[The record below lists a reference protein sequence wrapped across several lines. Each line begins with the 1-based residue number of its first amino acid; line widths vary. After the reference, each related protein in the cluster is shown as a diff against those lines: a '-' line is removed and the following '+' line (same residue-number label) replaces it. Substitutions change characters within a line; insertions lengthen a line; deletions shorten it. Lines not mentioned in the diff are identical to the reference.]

1 MRNKIC
7 AECNSINGE
16 RATYCRKCNASLDG
30 AVIKEVEVQVIKEQ
44 PKAPVKPASRP
55 AQHVA
60 PRATQTPQIRREDII
75 LPKRPA
81 KPNVIYWPYVVSLVA
96 MFLMLALVFTFVM
109 TQDKADKPATPVP
122 ATGGTVSASATTTA
136 AESAAADESASD
148 LSEITIGEIGDQMYT
163 GDFITIPFYLTYNGV
178 ELVEGTDYT
187 ITYENNISVGTA
199 DVYFEGIGDSYT
211 GSFSTSFN
219 IISGDP
225 VVDDPDNFLTVNFVM
240 RLSWTMLGRS
250 PSVEELSDKVAR
262 LVNGEITGSGMVN
275 EYALSEECTAR
286 ELSDADFI
294 GAFYQGA
301 LGRPA
306 DDEGLVYNTSLLAG
320 GMSRADLINGIMS
333 APDGEFSTV
342 CAEIGIA
349 PF

>member
-7 AECNSINGE
+7 TSCNSINGE

-30 AVIKEVEVQVIKEQ
+30 AVVKEVEVRVIKEE
-44 PKAPVKPASRP
+44 PKTPPKQAQRP
-55 AQHVA
+55 APRVA
-60 PRATQTPQIRREDII
+60 PRTTPVKREDII

-81 KPNVIYWPYVVSLVA
+81 KPDVIYWPFVVSLVC

-109 TQDKADKPATPVP
+109 TAGKTDKPSSPAPVS
-122 ATGGTVSASATTTA
+122 GGTAATTTA
-136 AESAAADESASD
+136 AATETVEETASD
-148 LSEITIGEIGDQMYT
+148 LSEITIGDIADQMYT
-163 GDFITIPFYLTYNGV
+163 GDFITIPFSLTYNGV
-178 ELVEGTDYT
+178 TLEEGVDYT

-199 DVYFEGIGDSYT
+199 DVYFEGIGDTYT
-211 GSFSTSFN
+211 GSFSTNFN

-250 PSVEELSDKVAR
+250 PSIEELSDRVGR
-262 LVNGEITGSGMVN
+262 LVSGEITGAGMVN
-275 EYALSEECTAR
+275 EIALSEECEAR
-286 ELSDADFI
+286 GLSDADYI

-306 DDEGLVYNTSLLAG
+306 DDDGLVYNTSLLAG
-320 GMSRADLINGIMS
+320 GMSREDLINGIMS
-333 APDGEFSTV
+333 APDGEFTAV
-342 CAEIGIA
+342 CEEIGIA
-349 PF
+349 PL

>member
-30 AVIKEVEVQVIKEQ
+30 AVIKEVEVQIIKEE
-44 PKAPVKPASRP
+44 PKPAPKPKPAPRPAERIAPRSAPVR
-55 AQHVA
+55 H
-60 PRATQTPQIRREDII
+60 EDII

-81 KPNVIYWPYVVSLVA
+81 KPDVIYWPFVLSLVS
-96 MFLMLALVFTFVM
+96 MFLMLALIFIFVI
-109 TQDKADKPATPVP
+109 TQGKSDEPVTSVP
-122 ATGGTVSASATTTA
+122 APAVTTSATTTEA
-136 AESAAADESASD
+136 AETSAESASD
-148 LSEITIGEIGDQMYT
+148 ISQITIGDIADQMYT
-163 GDFITIPFYLTYNGV
+163 GDFITIPFSLTYNGNAL
-178 ELVEGTDYT
+178 EEGVDYT

-199 DVYFEGIGDSYT
+199 DVYFEGTGESYT
-211 GSFSTSFN
+211 GSFSTNFN

-250 PSVEELSDKVAR
+250 PSVEELSDRVGR
-262 LVNGEITGSGMVN
+262 LVDGQITGAGMVD
-275 EYALSEECTAR
+275 EIALSDECEAR
-286 ELSDADFI
+286 NLSDADFI

-306 DDEGLVYNTSLLAG
+306 DDDGLVYNTSLLAG

-333 APDGEFSTV
+333 APDGEFTAV
-342 CAEIGIA
+342 CEEIGIE
-349 PF
+349 PL

>member
-7 AECNSINGE
+7 AACNSINGE
-16 RATYCRKCNASLDG
+16 RATYCRKCNASLEG

-44 PKAPVKPASRP
+44 PKAPPKPAPRP
-55 AQHVA
+55 AQRVA
-60 PRATQTPQIRREDII
+60 PRATPVRHEDII

-81 KPNVIYWPYVVSLVA
+81 KPDVIYWPFVVSLVA
-96 MFLMLALVFTFVM
+96 MFLMLALVFTFVI
-109 TQDKADKPATPVP
+109 TAGKSDEPSAPAPVS
-122 ATGGTVSASATTTA
+122 GGTTA
-136 AESAAADESASD
+136 ATTVAAETTEEPVSD
-148 LSEITIGEIGDQMYT
+148 ISEITIGDIADQMYT
-163 GDFITIPFYLTYNGV
+163 GDFITIPFSLTYNGV
-178 ELVEGTDYT
+178 TLEEGVDYT

-199 DVYFEGIGDSYT
+199 DVYFEGMGDTYT
-211 GSFSTSFN
+211 GSFSTNFN

-250 PSVEELSDKVAR
+250 PSIEELSDRVGR
-262 LVNGEITGSGMVN
+262 LVNGETTGAEMVN
-275 EYALSEECTAR
+275 EISLSEECTAR
-286 ELSDADFI
+286 NLSDTDFI

-306 DDEGLVYNTSLLAG
+306 DDGGLSYNTALLEG

-333 APDGEFSTV
+333 APDGEFTAV
-342 CAEIGIA
+342 CEEIGIE
-349 PF
+349 PL

>member
-7 AECNSINGE
+7 TECNSINGE

-44 PKAPVKPASRP
+44 PKAPPKPAPRP
-55 AQHVA
+55 AQRVA
-60 PRATQTPQIRREDII
+60 PRATPIKHEDII

-81 KPNVIYWPYVVSLVA
+81 KPDVIYWPFIVSLVA

-109 TQDKADKPATPVP
+109 TSGKSDKPASPAPVS
-122 ATGGTVSASATTTA
+122 GGTTA
-136 AESAAADESASD
+136 ATTAATETSEEPASD
-148 LSEITIGEIGDQMYT
+148 ISEITIGDIADQMYT
-163 GDFITIPFYLTYNGV
+163 GDFITIPFSLTYNGV
-178 ELVEGTDYT
+178 TLEEGVDYT

-199 DVYFEGIGDSYT
+199 DVYFEGIGDTYT
-211 GSFSTSFN
+211 GSFSTNFN

-240 RLSWTMLGRS
+240 RLCWTMLGRS
-250 PSVEELSDKVAR
+250 PSIDELSDKVGR
-262 LVNGEITGSGMVN
+262 LVDGDITGAGMVN
-275 EYALSEECTAR
+275 EIALSEECEAR
-286 ELSDADFI
+286 GLSDADYI

-306 DDEGLVYNTSLLAG
+306 DDDGLVYNTSLLAG
-320 GMSRADLINGIMS
+320 GMSREDLINGIMS
-333 APDGEFSTV
+333 APDGEFQAV
-342 CAEIGIA
+342 CEEIGIA
-349 PF
+349 PL